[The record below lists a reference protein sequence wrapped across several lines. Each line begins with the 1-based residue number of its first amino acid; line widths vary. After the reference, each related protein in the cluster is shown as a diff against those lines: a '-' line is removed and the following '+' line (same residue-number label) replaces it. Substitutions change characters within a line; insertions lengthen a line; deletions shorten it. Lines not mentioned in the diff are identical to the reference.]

1 MFRRLPFLTRF
12 TIVSLA
18 VTILIAVGFTW
29 LLTREIVRVT
39 LEAAAD
45 TAASAVTFIIS
56 PEVFAKDFSG
66 PTPENI
72 ATWERRVQRIM
83 GTANI
88 VRVKVWSKT
97 GQIIYSDNPT
107 IIGRTFPPEENEDLR
122 EALEGDVAM
131 EVSDLSSSEDAT
143 ERHYGRLLEVYVP
156 IKPADSNQI
165 EGVYEVYT
173 SYVPLQARIAELQRV
188 NWTGSAIAF
197 TLLFA
202 SLFLIA
208 RGASRQLNQLA
219 SFTELNPN
227 PILETDPSG
236 RPTYSNPAT
245 RRTFPDLED
254 GQPPELKTALATAL
268 SGMTTGSGSA
278 VRELKI
284 DHSHYEMVSYP
295 TDENL
300 IRSYLLDVTE
310 RKKAEE
316 STQRYLQR
324 LSILRAIDLAITSS
338 LDLRVTLNVF
348 LDQASAHLG
357 VDAVDVLL
365 LNPNMQTLEYSAGR
379 GFRSRAIEQTRIR
392 LGEGLAGRA
401 ALERTAIS
409 IPNLTAVG
417 KDFTRDKLIT
427 ADGFV
432 SYFAAPLIA
441 KGEVKGVLEMFTRTP
456 FSPDHEWLDFVEA
469 LAGQAA
475 IAVDNSNLFDGI
487 QRANL
492 DLTLAYD
499 ATLEGWSRALD
510 LRDRETEGHTQRV
523 AELTVMLAEAIGI
536 RGSDLVNIRR
546 GALLH
551 DIGKLAVPDSILFKP
566 GPLTD
571 DEWRVMKRHPVA
583 AYEMLASIPYL
594 RTALD
599 IPYAHHEKWDGT
611 GYPRGLRGVQ
621 IPQAARV
628 FAIADVWDA
637 LRSNRPYRSAWS
649 EEQARSYI
657 NEQREKHFDPEVVE
671 AFFRLEM

>member
-1 MFRRLPFLTRF
+1 VFRRLPFLTRF
-12 TIVSLA
+12 TIVSFA

-29 LLTREIVRVT
+29 VLTREVVRVT

-56 PEVFAKDFSG
+56 PEVFTKDFSG

-97 GQIIYSDNPT
+97 GQIIYSDSPT
-107 IIGRTFPPEENEDLR
+107 IIGKTFPLSENPDLM
-122 EALEGDVAM
+122 EALKGEMGM
-131 EVSDLSSSEDAT
+131 EVSDLTSSEDVT
-143 ERHYGRLLEVYVP
+143 ERHFGRLLEVYVP
-156 IKPADSNQI
+156 IKPADSDQV

-173 SYVPLQARIAELQRV
+173 SYVPLQARISELQRV
-188 NWTGSAIAF
+188 IWTGSALAF

-202 SLFLIA
+202 SLYVIA

-227 PILETDPSG
+227 PIMETDPSG
-236 RPTYSNPAT
+236 RPTYVNPAT
-245 RRTFPDLED
+245 QRTFPGLRE
-254 GQPPELKTALATAL
+254 GKPPELTTALATPQG
-268 SGMTTGSGSA
+268 GMVTGSGSS

-284 DHSHYEMVSYP
+284 DHSYYELVSYP
-295 TDENL
+295 TNENL
-300 IRSYLLDVTE
+300 LRSYVLDITE

-365 LNPNMQTLEYSAGR
+365 LNPSMQVLEFAAGR
-379 GFRSRAIEQTRIR
+379 GFRSRTIEQTRLR
-392 LGEGLAGRA
+392 LGEGLAGRG
-401 ALERTAIS
+401 ALERSAIS
-409 IPNLTAVG
+409 IPNLAAAGQDVV
-417 KDFTRDKLIT
+417 REKLV
-427 ADGFV
+427 AAEGFV

-441 KGEVKGVLEMFTRTP
+441 KGDVKGILEMFTRTP

-475 IAVDNSNLFDGI
+475 IAVDNSNLFDGM

-523 AELTVMLAEAIGI
+523 AELTVMLAETIGI
-536 RGSDLVNIRR
+536 RGNDLMNIRR

-566 GPLTD
+566 GPLTE

-594 RTALD
+594 RAALD
-599 IPYAHHEKWDGT
+599 IPYAHHEKWDGS
-611 GYPRGLRGVQ
+611 GYPRGLRGEQ

-649 EEQARSYI
+649 EDQARTYI
-657 NEQREKHFDPEVVE
+657 KEQGEKHFDPAVVE
-671 AFFRLEM
+671 AFFRLEL

>member
-1 MFRRLPFLTRF
+1 
-12 TIVSLA
+12 
-18 VTILIAVGFTW
+18 
-29 LLTREIVRVT
+29 
-39 LEAAAD
+39 
-45 TAASAVTFIIS
+45 
-56 PEVFAKDFSG
+56 
-66 PTPENI
+66 
-72 ATWERRVQRIM
+72 
-83 GTANI
+83 
-88 VRVKVWSKT
+88 
-97 GQIIYSDNPT
+97 
-107 IIGRTFPPEENEDLR
+107 
-122 EALEGDVAM
+122 
-131 EVSDLSSSEDAT
+131 
-143 ERHYGRLLEVYVP
+143 
-156 IKPADSNQI
+156 
-165 EGVYEVYT
+165 
-173 SYVPLQARIAELQRV
+173 
-188 NWTGSAIAF
+188 
-197 TLLFA
+197 
-202 SLFLIA
+202 
-208 RGASRQLNQLA
+208 
-219 SFTELNPN
+219 
-227 PILETDPSG
+227 PSG
-236 RPTYSNPAT
+236 RPTYVNPAT
-245 RRTFPDLED
+245 QRTFPDLRE
-254 GQPPELKTALATAL
+254 GKPPELTTALATPP
-268 SGMTTGSGSA
+268 SGMAAGSGSS

-284 DHSHYEMVSYP
+284 DHSYYELVSYP
-295 TDENL
+295 TSENL
-300 IRSYLLDVTE
+300 FRSYLLDITE

-348 LDQASAHLG
+348 LDQASTHLG

-365 LNPNMQTLEYSAGR
+365 LNPSMQTLEYSAGR
-379 GFRSRAIEQTRIR
+379 GFRSRAIEQTRLR

-401 ALERTAIS
+401 ALERSAIS

-417 KDFTRDKLIT
+417 QDFTRPKLL
-427 ADGFV
+427 AGDGFV
-432 SYFAAPLIA
+432 AYFAAPLIA

-475 IAVDNSNLFDGI
+475 IAVDNSNLFDGM

-523 AELTVMLAEAIGI
+523 AELTMMLAETIGI
-536 RGSDLVNIRR
+536 RGNELVNIRR

-566 GPLTD
+566 GPLTE
-571 DEWRVMKRHPVA
+571 DEWTVMKRHPVA

-594 RTALD
+594 RAALD

-611 GYPRGLRGVQ
+611 GYPRQLRGEQ

-637 LRSNRPYRSAWS
+637 LRSNRPYRAAWS
-649 EEQARSYI
+649 EEQARAYI
-657 NEQREKHFDPEVVE
+657 KEQSEKHFDPEVVE